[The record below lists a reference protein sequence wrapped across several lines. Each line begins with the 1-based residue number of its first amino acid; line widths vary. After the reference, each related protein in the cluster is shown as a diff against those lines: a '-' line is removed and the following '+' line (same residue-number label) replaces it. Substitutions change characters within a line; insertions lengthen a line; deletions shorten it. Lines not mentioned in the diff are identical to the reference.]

1 MNNRYR
7 GEYESDFQHH
17 LRTSMSKQVVYKV
30 IYILPSGNWSYIEPK
45 HSEYI
50 VLHVK
55 ASTTLEEIGKIA
67 KSYTSPFIN
76 PF

>member
-30 IYILPSGNWSYIEPK
+30 IYILPSGNWYYIEPK
-45 HSEYI
+45 NSEYI
-50 VLHVK
+50 VLNVK
-55 ASTTLEEIGKIA
+55 ASKTLEEIDKID